1 MRYRTL
7 AAVLLAVVAVLASG
21 ACDDDNDNP
30 LSPSPPNNTFT
41 FTSMLLPSNEVP
53 PVTNADASGSGTVT
67 VRLDVTRDA
76 AGSITGGSA
85 DFTVNLSGF
94 PAGTVLT
101 GAHIHQAPAGQ
112 NAGIAVNTGLG
123 NGEVTLANGSGSFT
137 KENVNVTA
145 ALANA
150 MVSGPSGFYFN
161 VHTTVNPG
169 GSVRG
174 QLTLQQ

>member
-7 AAVLLAVVAVLASG
+7 AAVLLAVVAVVASG

-41 FTSMLLPSNEVP
+41 FTSTLLPGNEVP
-53 PVTNADASGSGTVT
+53 PVTNADASASGTVT

-123 NGEVTLANGSGSFT
+123 NGEVTLGSGSGSFT

-145 ALANA
+145 SLANA
-150 MVSGPSGFYFN
+150 LVSGPSGFYFN
-161 VHTTVNPG
+161 VHTTINPG
-169 GSVRG
+169 GAVRG
-174 QLTLQQ
+174 QLALQ